1 VSRRAITAALLVGLI
16 AIVLILVSSSGH
28 SSYLAAAEF
37 DTAEGMVPGQLVK
50 IAGARVGTVTAVKL
64 EPGPHALI
72 EFSVEPKFGPF
83 HADARCQIL
92 PEGLISENYV
102 QCDPGSPSKPS
113 LQVWQRDRLP
123 TVPLTHTTV
132 PVSLQN
138 VLNIFSLPVDQ
149 RLSVLINELG
159 IGTAGQGADINA
171 ILRRANPALTQTD
184 KVLAILG
191 SQDQQLG
198 RAVSDMRSV
207 LGSLAKHDDDV
218 RSFVDHGATVGAT
231 TAQHQAALQAS
242 VKRLPPLLSQLQTN
256 LVPLNRVATD
266 GRPLLGDLQA
276 AAPAALTLTR
286 TLPAFAKAGT
296 PALNALARAA
306 AKGSVAVSATE
317 PVSVQLTKL
326 ASVAPAILTLTDQ
339 LLVSSRDSGSFEGL
353 LRLLYSLSTDS
364 GAYDSLSHF
373 VTALIVPFPTCL
385 ADPTT
390 TGCSHAYDAP
400 AQGSIPINNPAA
412 TRRVKPAALKSLL
425 NYLLR

>member
-1 VSRRAITAALLVGLI
+1 MRRRAITAALLVGLI
-16 AIVLILVSSSGH
+16 AVALVLVSSSGA

-37 DTAEGMVPGQLVK
+37 DTAQGMVPGQLVK

-83 HADARCQIL
+83 HADASCQIL

-113 LQVWQRDRLP
+113 LQVSQRDRLP
-123 TVPLTHTTV
+123 TVPLGHTTV
-132 PVSLQN
+132 PVSLQD
-138 VLNIFSLPVDQ
+138 VLTIFSLPVDQ

-159 IGTAGQGADINA
+159 IGTAGRGADINA

-184 KVLAILG
+184 RVLGILG
-191 SQDQQLG
+191 SQNQQLAG
-198 RAVSDMRSV
+198 AVSDMRSV

-218 RSFVDHGATVGAT
+218 RSFVDQGATVAAT
-231 TAQHQAALQAS
+231 TANHQAGLEQS
-242 VKRLPPLLSQLQTN
+242 VERLPPLLSQLQTN
-256 LVPLNRVATD
+256 LVPLNRVATA
-266 GRPLLGDLQA
+266 GGPLLSDLQA

-296 PALNALARAA
+296 PAVNALARAA
-306 AKGSVAVSATE
+306 AKGSVAVGAAK

-326 ASVAPAILTLTDQ
+326 ASVAPAVLTLTDQ
-339 LLVSSRDSGSFEGL
+339 LLVSSRDSGAFEGL

-364 GAYDSLSHF
+364 GAYDSISHF
-373 VTALIVPFPTCL
+373 VTALIVPFPACL

-400 AQGSIPINNPAA
+400 AQGSTPINNPAA
-412 TRRVKPAALKSLL
+412 TRSLKPAALKSLL